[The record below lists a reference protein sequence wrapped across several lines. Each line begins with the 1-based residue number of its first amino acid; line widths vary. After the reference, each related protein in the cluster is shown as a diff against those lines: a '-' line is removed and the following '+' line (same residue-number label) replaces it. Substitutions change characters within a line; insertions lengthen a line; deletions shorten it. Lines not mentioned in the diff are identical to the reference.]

1 MEQKRYKIK
10 LIDHIKKDG
19 HTEYTLLIE
28 NDNEKFSFAERYS
41 ILKKLNDIMKKESN
55 NNNQFPKFPPRKFFG
70 SEDEK
75 FIIKRQQEINIFFD
89 VICNNPNFSKLPSLI
104 KFIEEK
110 KKKGEVSNDKN
121 YDHVQAEQVKP
132 KNIIEDVSQKKEPQI
147 MTSTEVRKK
156 EEEFNKIVN
165 EFCQQFYDVN
175 NYYDKD
181 MINDNDKYIK
191 FFENNNI
198 KNDGISFL
206 APSDDSNFN
215 LIGINDD
222 DFESNEIRNKNKLN
236 NVINLWNNINEK
248 YDTKGLIVPL

>member
-1 MEQKRYKIK
+1 MEQKGYKIK

-28 NDNEKFSFAERYS
+28 NDNKKFSFSERYS
-41 ILKKLNDIMKKESN
+41 NLKKLNDKMKIESK

-75 FIIKRQQEINIFFD
+75 FIIRRQQEINIFFEA
-89 VICNNPNFSKLPSLI
+89 ICNNPNFSKLPSLI

-110 KKKGEVSNDKN
+110 KNKCEVSNDKN
-121 YDHVQAEQVKP
+121 YPHIQAEQVKP
-132 KNIIEDVSQKKEPQI
+132 TNIIQDVTQKKEPQI
-147 MTSTEVRKK
+147 MTPTEVGKT

-165 EFCQQFYDVN
+165 EFIQQFYDVN

-181 MINDNDKYIK
+181 MTTDNDAFIK

-198 KNDGISFL
+198 KNDGILFL

-215 LIGINDD
+215 LIGKSDD
-222 DFESNEIRNKNKLN
+222 DIESNQIRNKDKLKS
-236 NVINLWNNINEK
+236 VVNLWNNMNEK